1 MIDDMGTCAL
11 LPLGNV
17 VGPPREETSDVLAR
31 RVEDEA
37 DTSPHVDPNGRRM
50 FSERA
55 LASPA
60 RGAGYAATG
69 SQKPFDLRV
78 NMWDIFEAVR
88 SGSQISSEHR
98 YQQP

>member
-1 MIDDMGTCAL
+1 LVELWLLVIDDMGTCAL

-69 SQKPFDLRV
+69 SQKLCEFVLVFD
-78 NMWDIFEAVR
+78 I
-88 SGSQISSEHR
+88 
-98 YQQP
+98 